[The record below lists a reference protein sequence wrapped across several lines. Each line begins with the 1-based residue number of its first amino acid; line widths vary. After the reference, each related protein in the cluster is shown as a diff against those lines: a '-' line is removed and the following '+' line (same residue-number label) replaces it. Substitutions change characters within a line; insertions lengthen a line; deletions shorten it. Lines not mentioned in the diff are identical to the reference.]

1 MDSNDDLP
9 DLETL
14 IEIAYLKGKAI
25 ESGDWDKWERSQ
37 RELNHYAGVYLNPLT
52 EARFRTWVDDLA
64 KIIGLKAKKCLAL
77 VLRL

>member
-1 MDSNDDLP
+1 MVDDSIDRKL
-9 DLETL
+9 LS
-14 IEIAYLKGKAI
+14 EIAYLKWKAI
-25 ESGDWDKWERSQ
+25 ESGDWAKWEQSQ
-37 RELNHYAGVYLNPLT
+37 RELSHYAGVYLNPLT